1 MASHAQHP
9 TERAVVAAPVLSTV
23 AGLRVGEMAGI
34 KVRGLDGIR
43 GTITF

>member
-1 MASHAQHP
+1 MVVD
-9 TERAVVAAPVLSTV
+9 AVLWTV

-43 GTITF
+43 CTITFWDEKVNRKT